1 VRSDRDSGR
10 GGEGRAGSH
19 AMTEESS
26 ETVTIGSQ
34 EALVVEIAPR
44 ITVDESVRFGRPVIA
59 GTRVPVDV
67 VIGQL
72 AAGMN
77 VAGVAAEYGISEEDV
92 LAALA
97 YAAHAI
103 AEEEVRPV
111 P

>member
-1 VRSDRDSGR
+1 
-10 GGEGRAGSH
+10 
-19 AMTEESS
+19 
-26 ETVTIGSQ
+26 
-34 EALVVEIAPR
+34 
-44 ITVDESVRFGRPVIA
+44 
-59 GTRVPVDV
+59 
-67 VIGQL
+67 
-72 AAGMN
+72 MN